1 MDIGQIWD
9 LIILSPMINI
19 LIVVSGYLF
28 HNFGLAIITL
38 TIIVRVVTL
47 PLTLKQLKA
56 TKAMQELQPKLADL
70 QKRHGK
76 DKQKLAQEQMRLYKE
91 SGVSPAGCMLP
102 MLVQL
107 PIWIA
112 LFQSIIRV
120 VAVTPEGFLN
130 LARHLYS
137 SWAEV
142 FSLVPLNSKFLWL
155 DLAIPDKLILLPILV
170 GGTMWLQ
177 QKMVTPKTADPR
189 QQAQSTMMLW
199 LMPLMFAFLT
209 LQFPSGL
216 ALYWVI
222 SNIITI
228 VVQYYVTGG
237 WGGLVSVSGRKPEG
251 KDKTYLKRITAV
263 EEKTVDYTQAEAD
276 IGDDVGADITEQGA
290 ARKAPAGLKMIRRY
304 SGKSKRHKG
313 K

>member
-1 MDIGQIWD
+1 MIGEIWD

-28 HNFGLAIITL
+28 HNFGLAIIAL
-38 TIIVRVVTL
+38 TIFVRFVTL
-47 PLTLKQLKA
+47 PLTTKQLKA
-56 TKAMQELQPKLADL
+56 TKAMQELQPKLAEL
-70 QKRHGK
+70 QKKHGK
-76 DKQKLAQEQMRLYKE
+76 DRQKLAQEQMRLYKE

-120 VAVTPEGFLN
+120 LAVIPEDFLN
-130 LARHLYS
+130 LSRHLYS
-137 SWAEV
+137 SWSEV

-155 DLAIPDKLILLPILV
+155 DLATPDRMLLLPILV

-177 QKMVTPKTADPR
+177 QKMVTPKTTDPR

-199 LMPLMFAFLT
+199 VMPLMFAFLT

-222 SNIITI
+222 SNIISI
-228 VVQYYVTGG
+228 VMQYYITGG
-237 WGGLVSVSGRKPEG
+237 WGGLAAAGARKTA
-251 KDKTYLKRITAV
+251 DKKYVTRITKV
-263 EEKTVDYTQAEAD
+263 EEKPADYAETESD
-276 IGDDVGADITEQGA
+276 IGADVGADITEHGA
-290 ARKAPAGLKMIRRY
+290 ARKVPESLKMMRRY
-304 SGKSKRHKG
+304 SGKSKRHKR

>member
-1 MDIGQIWD
+1 
-9 LIILSPMINI
+9 MINV
-19 LIVVSGYLF
+19 LIVVSGSLF
-28 HNFGLAIITL
+28 NNFGLAIIAL

-47 PLTLKQLKA
+47 PLTSKQLRA
-56 TKAMQELQPKLADL
+56 TKAMQTLQPQLAELQK
-70 QKRHGK
+70 KYGK
-76 DKQKLAQEQMRLYKE
+76 DKAKLAQEQMRMYKE

-137 SWAEV
+137 SWSAV

-155 DLAIPDKLILLPILV
+155 DLATPDRFLLLPILV

-177 QKMVTPKTADPR
+177 QKMVMPRTADPR
-189 QQAQSTMMLW
+189 QAAQSTMMLW
-199 LMPLMFAFLT
+199 MMPLMFAFLT
-209 LQFPSGL
+209 TQFPSGL

-228 VVQYYVTGG
+228 VVQYKITG
-237 WGGLVSVSGRKPEG
+237 WGGLVPAAAGKPGGR
-251 KDKTYLKRITAV
+251 DKKYIKRITTV
-263 EEKTVDYTQAEAD
+263 EEKPADYASVEAD
-276 IGDDVGADITEQGA
+276 IGDDIGADVVETDTT
-290 ARKAPAGLKMIRRY
+290 RKEGIDQVRHPTNFRMVRRHA
-304 SGKSKRHKG
+304 GKSKRHKRQ
-313 K
+313 

>member
-1 MDIGQIWD
+1 
-9 LIILSPMINI
+9 MINI

-38 TIIVRVVTL
+38 TIIVRAVTL

-56 TKAMQELQPKLADL
+56 TKAIQELQPKLAEL
-70 QKRHGK
+70 QKKHGK
-76 DKQKLAQEQMRLYKE
+76 DRQKLAQEQMRLYKE

-137 SWAEV
+137 SWSEV

-155 DLAIPDKLILLPILV
+155 DLATPDRILLLPILV
-170 GGTMWLQ
+170 G
-177 QKMVTPKTADPR
+177 
-189 QQAQSTMMLW
+189 AQCGCS
-199 LMPLMFAFLT
+199 
-209 LQFPSGL
+209 
-216 ALYWVI
+216 
-222 SNIITI
+222 
-228 VVQYYVTGG
+228 
-237 WGGLVSVSGRKPEG
+237 
-251 KDKTYLKRITAV
+251 
-263 EEKTVDYTQAEAD
+263 
-276 IGDDVGADITEQGA
+276 
-290 ARKAPAGLKMIRRY
+290 RRW
-304 SGKSKRHKG
+304 
-313 K
+313 